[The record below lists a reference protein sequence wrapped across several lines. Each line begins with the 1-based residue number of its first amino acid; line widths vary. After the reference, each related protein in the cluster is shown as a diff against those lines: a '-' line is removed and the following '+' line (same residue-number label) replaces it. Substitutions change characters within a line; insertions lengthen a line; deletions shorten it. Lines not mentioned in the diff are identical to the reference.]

1 MISMTGFGYAEGEVD
16 GTLVSVEIKS
26 LNTRYLDMLVSLP
39 PSLSVLE
46 GRIRDELKPLFKR
59 GRVDVTIRSRDVE
72 GQVSMGVDEDAA
84 SHWKSAL
91 EDLAHVLNSDEEIG
105 LPMILEREGVLRS
118 GKPRETEEYWNL
130 LQKLLGRAAEQ
141 VQAMRRREGDELLH
155 DIRAQLLSIERSLKL
170 ISGRSPEL
178 VHGVEENLRRRFVEV
193 LGDDAG
199 EQRILLETASWIA
212 KMDINEEIVRLDSH
226 LAAFREELAGE
237 GAMGRKLDFLTQ
249 EMGRE
254 INTIGSKSPDTVLSR
269 EVVNMKDALEKVK
282 EQLRNVE

>member
-1 MISMTGFGYAEGEVD
+1 MISMTGFGYAEGEVE
-16 GTLVSVEIKS
+16 GTLISVEIKS

-39 PSLSVLE
+39 PTLSMLE
-46 GRIRDELKPLFKR
+46 GRVRDELRPLFIR

-72 GQVSMGVDEDAA
+72 GQLSVRIDQNAA
-84 SHWKSAL
+84 SHWKNAL
-91 EDLAHVLNSDEEIG
+91 ESLADFLGSDEKID
-105 LPMILEREGVLRS
+105 LTMIVGQEGVLHNE
-118 GKPRETEEYWNL
+118 KPRNIEKNWNL
-130 LQKLLGRAAEQ
+130 LQRLLSQAAEQ
-141 VQAMRRREGDELLH
+141 VLTMRRREGNELLQ
-155 DIRAQLLSIERSLKL
+155 DIKAQLLSIERSLKL

-178 VHGVEENLRRRFVEV
+178 IHSIEENLRRRFLEV
-193 LGDDAG
+193 LGNDVD
-199 EQRILLETASWIA
+199 EQRVLLETASWIA
-212 KMDINEEIVRLDSH
+212 KMNINEEIVRLDFH

-254 INTIGSKSPDTVLSR
+254 MNTIGSKSPDTVLSR